1 MDSDAITEFFNRKI
15 MKRKIAI
22 IGAGNMG
29 SAIAASLPVD
39 KYEVVCTAAS
49 ERTVS
54 RLSDELPGVTLTR
67 DNIGAVEGADI
78 VVLAVKPYIADGVI
92 DEIKDYLLPDA
103 TVISV
108 IAPFTI
114 ADLESK
120 LKRSTEGVGDWIEAT
135 VESCDAA
142 SPDDRETEPTIQSAR
157 SIESDSSIK
166 GARSVQSDKSTQS
179 DTQVHGFNVLKVIPN
194 TAIRNGNSVTFVT
207 ASDKASEES
216 VREVL
221 DIFNRSGRAFLIP
234 EKDMNPCMVL
244 ASCGI
249 AFFLRFIRAAAE
261 GSVELGLRPGFATEI
276 AALTAAGAASLLE
289 DGSHPEVEI
298 DKVTTAGG
306 TTIKGLNAMEANGFT
321 ASVIAA
327 LNASAGK

>member
-1 MDSDAITEFFNRKI
+1 
-15 MKRKIAI
+15 MKRLA
-22 IGAGNMG
+22 
-29 SAIAASLPVD
+29 
-39 KYEVVCTAAS
+39 E
-49 ERTVS
+49 
-54 RLSDELPGVTLTR
+54 ELPGVTLTR
-67 DNIGAVEGADI
+67 NNISAVEGADI
-78 VVLAVKPYIADGVI
+78 VVLAVKPYIADGVT
-92 DEIKDYLLPDA
+92 DEIRDYLLPNA

-114 ADLESK
+114 ADLENK

-135 VESCDAA
+135 VESCDTA
-142 SPDDRETEPTIQSAR
+142 SADDRDVEPTIQNDR
-157 SIESDSSIK
+157 SIKSDK
-166 GARSVQSDKSTQS
+166 SVQSDKSTQS
-179 DTQVHGFNVLKVIPN
+179 DMQGDGFNVLKVIPN
-194 TAIRNGNSVTFVT
+194 TAIRNGKSVTFVT

-216 VREVL
+216 VVEVM
-221 DIFNRSGRAFLIP
+221 DIFNRSGKAFLIP

-321 ASVIAA
+321 TSVIAA
-327 LNASAGK
+327 LKASAGK

>member
-1 MDSDAITEFFNRKI
+1 MLNRI

-29 SAIAASLPVD
+29 SAIAASLPLD

-49 ERTVS
+49 EKTVK
-54 RLSDELPGVTLTR
+54 RLAEELPGVTLTR
-67 DNIGAVEGADI
+67 NNISAVEGADI

-92 DEIKDYLLPDA
+92 DEIRDYLLPNA

-114 ADLESK
+114 ADLENK

-135 VESCDAA
+135 VESCDTA
-142 SPDDRETEPTIQSAR
+142 SADDRDVEPTIQNDRSIKSDR
-157 SIESDSSIK
+157 SIESDKSF
-166 GARSVQSDKSTQS
+166 QSDMSTQS
-179 DTQVHGFNVLKVIPN
+179 DMQGDGFNVLKVIPN
-194 TAIRNGNSVTFVT
+194 TAIRNGKSVTFVT

-216 VREVL
+216 VREVM
-221 DIFNRSGRAFLIP
+221 DIFNRSGKAFLIP

-321 ASVIAA
+321 TSVIAA
-327 LNASAGK
+327 LKASAGK